1 MGILDWVQFGK
12 VSAERDENLSSYFYD
27 NGALTGA
34 ISNSTAFLVLGRK
47 GAGKTALF
55 KHLNSNKADFLQGDD
70 ILLSQSFE
78 DYNWNIHAV
87 LADETKAAS
96 MVYKQSWKF
105 VIYAES
111 VQSIAKH
118 YADKGEKA
126 PKEIAGAAKLLERL
140 FDTPAPSVMQLIGR
154 KMLQLSKLKLPSAGV
169 DVMAGEIGDL
179 SADAGEITFDN
190 VRDDSSLRHRLTENV
205 ANITDLLEKALKAD
219 TSWPRTFVCFD
230 RVDEAWDSSSI
241 SSSMPVV
248 AGLVAAAESINA
260 DFGGRLR
267 PLVFLRED
275 IFETLSIND
284 LNKLRSDCGALL
296 HWSREGL
303 SAMILRRINFFAAAK
318 GVASVASLDSLF
330 DKSEMRQRQK
340 HFAYILRRTM
350 MRPRDLIAI
359 LSKTAEVMREKENDP
374 FADEVRSF
382 ETLECESV
390 YDAEPGYS
398 EWLKNEILDEW
409 RVQKPIIDKLFQG
422 IQNIG
427 STNITKE
434 KFFESV
440 QLLEPSTDEGAIV
453 AHLKFLFD
461 NSIIGFK
468 LGDSTQWRFK
478 CFYPS
483 QGFVE
488 SDEYR
493 VHDGLVRVLNLREPR
508 S

>member
-1 MGILDWVQFGK
+1 
-12 VSAERDENLSSYFYD
+12 
-27 NGALTGA
+27 
-34 ISNSTAFLVLGRK
+34 
-47 GAGKTALF
+47 
-55 KHLNSNKADFLQGDD
+55 
-70 ILLSQSFE
+70 
-78 DYNWNIHAV
+78 
-87 LADETKAAS
+87 
-96 MVYKQSWKF
+96 
-105 VIYAES
+105 
-111 VQSIAKH
+111 
-118 YADKGEKA
+118 
-126 PKEIAGAAKLLERL
+126 
-140 FDTPAPSVMQLIGR
+140 
-154 KMLQLSKLKLPSAGV
+154 
-169 DVMAGEIGDL
+169 
-179 SADAGEITFDN
+179 
-190 VRDDSSLRHRLTENV
+190 
-205 ANITDLLEKALKAD
+205 
-219 TSWPRTFVCFD
+219 
-230 RVDEAWDSSSI
+230 
-241 SSSMPVV
+241 
-248 AGLVAAAESINA
+248 
-260 DFGGRLR
+260 
-267 PLVFLRED
+267 
-275 IFETLSIND
+275 
-284 LNKLRSDCGALL
+284 
-296 HWSREGL
+296 
-303 SAMILRRINFFAAAK
+303 
-318 GVASVASLDSLF
+318 
-330 DKSEMRQRQK
+330 
-340 HFAYILRRTM
+340 M